1 MYSTFDFLNHQT
13 VKIDSFLSPMKRLE
27 VDKKSRARQ
36 TESSVRLGLKF
47 VDTQEVSILPI
58 LIGYRKCYLAHPRR
72 RTWTVISS

>member
-13 VKIDSFLSPMKRLE
+13 VSIPSVLSPMKRLE

-47 VDTQEVSILPI
+47 VDTQEVIP
-58 LIGYRKCYLAHPRR
+58 K
-72 RTWTVISS
+72 V

>member
-13 VKIDSFLSPMKRLE
+13 VSIPSVISPMKRLE

-47 VDTQEVSILPI
+47 VDTQEVSMVPK
-58 LIGYRKCYLAHPRR
+58 LIGYRICSLALPRR

>member
-13 VKIDSFLSPMKRLE
+13 VKIDSVISPMKRLE

-47 VDTQEVSILPI
+47 VDTQEVSIMPQ
-58 LIGYRKCYLAHPRR
+58 
-72 RTWTVISS
+72 SSDRL